1 MVAACS
7 VPVVAIPSAA
17 EELRSSFRSGKTK
30 SLQWRI
36 GQLKAMEKMLKDGT
50 KALCEALWKDLRKN
64 NFEAWLSEIGT
75 LEKELF
81 DIIEDLEGSR
91 VRFRVRS

>member
-7 VPVVAIPSAA
+7 IPVEAIPSAA

-36 GQLKAMEKMLKDGT
+36 SQLKAMEKMLVETRPPFLSD
-50 KALCEALWKDLRKN
+50 N
-64 NFEAWLSEIGT
+64 WLDT
-75 LEKELF
+75 YLLLF
-81 DIIEDLEGSR
+81 H
-91 VRFRVRS
+91 